1 MPFYVTVGMRKTG
14 FYVVNLEGRLD
25 SNTYPILEKRVTPLL
40 VSSTK
45 ALLFDMGELDYI
57 SSAGIRIVFIAKKA
71 MSEHNGSFGMIN
83 LKPQI
88 RKVFDI
94 INALPEI
101 TVFKNV
107 EEADRYLDILQKREI
122 EKQEES

>member
-1 MPFYVTVGMRKTG
+1 
-14 FYVVNLEGRLD
+14 
-25 SNTYPILEKRVTPLL
+25 
-40 VSSTK
+40 
-45 ALLFDMGELDYI
+45 
-57 SSAGIRIVFIAKKA
+57 

-107 EEADRYLDILQKREI
+107 EEADRYLDIMQKREI
-122 EKQEES
+122 EKQEKS